1 MSEELQLARMR
12 AIMSDHEGDSFTYDD
27 VAKKIGLE
35 GDPNAV
41 DNEIDRWYY
50 YMQDNEGLHAL
61 RDGWDVRGSDPAEWA
76 QIYKMR
82 AGKGI
87 ETEGLGPVPGTA
99 EGRYKYGIAAVGKRH
114 NRQHNATY
122 GSDNWIHRSVDPEA
136 HLTQQEIEN
145 AISEYKLSPLE
156 KRSLMMTRFGDVGFN
171 EFNKYIDYTKG
182 AIRTLFGFNLDD
194 RSTAQYLS
202 QNAESI
208 NTLITA
214 AVAKNEGR
222 EFSLDGIT
230 SNVFID
236 AGDGT
241 ASLDSSSISEL
252 EKATIPYDFEK
263 NSRIFGST
271 AIIDGKRVETGE
283 YYSSVDA
290 PGWMEDPLLG
300 TLVSGGESNPNKY
313 YSAATSGWIYRSPE
327 SPEWFYN
334 FNTENWMYPH
344 LGEEGQ
350 GLLFYA
356 HSSEPNGG
364 EWLAPK
370 LDGSGSYYDFD
381 DKVYRTTEEVKN
393 MIANP
398 DSGNATSD
406 SGDLSGSDA
415 SDAAYEE
422 YVRTNPDLL
431 EYYNSN
437 KEWDYD
443 KDGVMD
449 SAQDVSMAEF
459 GRVHWREFGNAE
471 GRVLPSGSP
480 YAWGDGA
487 RPSNIG
493 GTFDTRRRGNLYITE
508 ATFADGTE
516 KVFSGQN
523 RDEVEREAKIWLGLI
538 DPREDLI
545 NPLPTGGGKELIDN
559 RVPSRI
565 SYDTGGNFAGHDVAN
580 KLANAKRQLD
590 DVARELAY
598 EGFDNGYIQGF
609 LSQTEI
615 YKDFMDFF
623 GEGENK
629 TEARNLI
636 DGLVKQVA
644 DKHALDENMAKSLDM
659 FDAGGAGM
667 LDPRMSLEEKLA
679 IRNAKP
685 SRPATQYDVDQGL
698 ATYVGELIRN
708 PEYDPALSYYFEWE
722 NPDTGEL
729 ETKAYRPDMPGK
741 HDFMALQEDIIHG
754 GKKVLNQHIDDIVN
768 PIDDEGNSKLDLA
781 FKKQRD
787 SLQAKGIMAGGVDDI
802 STPDVDES
810 LGLYANE
817 GAAALNYV
825 YGDDESS
832 LEGKMGDYYD
842 MQNHLRDQSNFL
854 KRMDTKRDL
863 DTSAKI
869 RAAIDDLDPVERARD
884 RSADRIRMA
893 RFGGEV
899 NADMGGIR
907 QKGGLYESSLDPELE
922 FKNLDKVTGLGDTY
936 TYGELDTAGLSGGL
950 VNLPQMTETMKVGNQ
965 YSGNV
970 IQPKKT
976 MRIANDQT
984 GEERQRR

>member
-1 MSEELQLARMR
+1 MSDELELARMR
-12 AIMSDHEGDSFTYDD
+12 AIMSDHEGDSFTYGDI
-27 VAKKIGLE
+27 AKKIGVE
-35 GDPNAV
+35 GGKSLTAADYQAFYDGRPDLQSYWNQEGGVWPTKNIQARYGY
-41 DNEIDRWYY
+41 DASKIKNEITGGTNKKDKLSG
-50 YMQDNEGLHAL
+50 QFE
-61 RDGWDVRGSDPAEWA
+61 
-76 QIYKMR
+76 
-82 AGKGI
+82 GI
-87 ETEGLGPVPGTA
+87 ETEGGDECSKQGMGGKANSTAGFGCWAFWNEINQHGRTDAGGLMTPSGSNLTEEQIKEALGSY
-99 EGRYKYGIAAVGKRH
+99 E
-114 NRQHNATY
+114 
-122 GSDNWIHRSVDPEA
+122 
-136 HLTQQEIEN
+136 
-145 AISEYKLSPLE
+145 LSPIE
-156 KRSLMMTRFGDVGFN
+156 KRTLMMTRFGDIGFN

-182 AIRTLFGFNLDD
+182 AIRTLFGFTLDD
-194 RSTAQYLS
+194 QSTAQYLS
-202 QNAESI
+202 QNSDSVNALI
-208 NTLITA
+208 NA

-222 EFSLDGIT
+222 DFTLDGIV
-230 SNVFID
+230 SDAFID

-241 ASLDSSSISEL
+241 ASLDSSSMSEL
-252 EKATIPYDFEK
+252 EKATIPYDFEG
-263 NSRIFGST
+263 NGRIFGST
-271 AIIDGKRVETGE
+271 EIIDGKRVETGE
-283 YYSSVDA
+283 YYSAADA
-290 PGWMEDPLLG
+290 PGWSEDPLLG
-300 TLVSGGESNPNKY
+300 TLYRSTEGNNY
-313 YSAATSGWIYRSPE
+313 YSESIGGWIGRSSE
-327 SPEWFYN
+327 SPEWFFSYD
-334 FNTENWMYPH
+334 TRSWMWPH
-344 LGEEGQ
+344 IGQEGQ

-356 HSSEPNGG
+356 AYKEPEGG

-370 LDGSGSYYDFD
+370 LDGSGSYYDYD
-381 DKVYRTTEEVKN
+381 DKVYRTSEEVKN
-393 MIANP
+393 M
-398 DSGNATSD
+398 
-406 SGDLSGSDA
+406 
-415 SDAAYEE
+415 
-422 YVRTNPDLL
+422 VTNPDTGKASDDSNSSEPGNNLNL
-431 EYYNSN
+431 E
-437 KEWDYD
+437 DP
-443 KDGVMD
+443 DGDMD
-449 SAQDVSMAEF
+449 
-459 GRVHWREFGNAE
+459 
-471 GRVLPSGSP
+471 
-480 YAWGDGA
+480 GDGI
-487 RPSNIG
+487 PNKD
-493 GTFDTRRRGNLYITE
+493 DTTPTG
-508 ATFADGTE
+508 F
-516 KVFSGQN
+516 
-523 RDEVEREAKIWLGLI
+523 
-538 DPREDLI
+538 
-545 NPLPTGGGKELIDN
+545 LPTNQGNQKNLVEE
-559 RVPSRI
+559 RVPNRI

-580 KLANAKRQLD
+580 KLAGAKRQLD
-590 DVARELAY
+590 DVARDLAY
-598 EGFDNGYIQGF
+598 EGFDSGYIQGF

-685 SRPATQYDVDQGL
+685 SRPATAYDVAQGL
-698 ATYVGELIRN
+698 ATEVGELIRN
-708 PEYDPALSYYFEWE
+708 PQYDPALSYYFEWE

-768 PIDDEGNSKLDLA
+768 PIDDDGNSKLDLE

-787 SLQAKGIMAGGVDDI
+787 ALQAKGIMAGGEDDL

-825 YGDDESS
+825 YGDDGSS
-832 LEGKMGDYYD
+832 LEGKMADYYD

-922 FKNLDKVTGLGDTY
+922 FKDIDNITGLGDTY
-936 TYGELDTAGLSGGL
+936 TRGELEVSGLSGGL
-950 VNLPQMTETMKVGNQ
+950 VNMPQMTETMKVGNQ

-976 MRIANDQT
+976 MLIANDQT
-984 GEERQRR
+984 GAERQRR